1 MKQKRQEVDL
11 TRDVKDSVKD
21 SGQRNGSRDV
31 KNSVKDSGQRN
42 GTEQARESQVTQGV
56 LTLHGWLRGRS
67 RTTRFC
73 PWLPDIADRNRRTCR
88 GK

>member
-1 MKQKRQEVDL
+1 MKQKHQEVDQ
-11 TRDVKDSVKD
+11 TRDAKD
-21 SGQRNGSRDV
+21 
-31 KNSVKDSGQRN
+31 SVKDSGQRN
-42 GTEQARESQVTQGV
+42 GTEQARERQVTQAV
-56 LTLHGWLRGRS
+56 LTLHGWLWGQS